1 MIQPP
6 DNEFP
11 CEAARRLH
19 GRVLVAGC
27 GYVGSALARL
37 LHAQGWEVVGLTR
50 TPASAQALGNEPFRV
65 LACDLADREAL
76 ASLGAF
82 DAVVDCVS
90 SSRGGA
96 DDYRRVYLEGARDL
110 REAFPAAR
118 LIFCSSTSVY
128 AQEDGAT
135 VTEASPAEPS
145 RETGQILRAA
155 EALVLAAEGTV
166 ARLGGIYGPERWAL
180 REKFLEGRAVIEGD
194 GRRFINAIH
203 RADAASALSFLLTQ
217 PPGIYNVAD
226 DAPTPQREA
235 YAVLAEHFH
244 RPLPPNAP
252 PDLECKRG
260 WTHKAVSNAKL
271 RALGWKPIYPSFRD
285 ALVSCN
291 EENGA

>member
-1 MIQPP
+1 MISPSP
-6 DNEFP
+6 NELP
-11 CEAARRLH
+11 CEAAARLH

-27 GYVGSALARL
+27 GYLGSALARL
-37 LHAQGWEVVGLTR
+37 LHAQGWQVVAVTR
-50 TPASAQALGNEPFRV
+50 TQASAQKLENEPFRV
-65 LACDLADREAL
+65 VACDLADRDAL
-76 ASLGAF
+76 AALGAF
-82 DAVVDCVS
+82 EAVVDCAS
-90 SSRGGA
+90 SGRGGA
-96 DDYRRVYLEGARDL
+96 EAYRRVYLEGARAL

-145 RETGQILRAA
+145 RETGQILRDA
-155 EALVLAAEGTV
+155 ERFVLAAGGTV

-194 GRRFINAIH
+194 GGRFINAIH
-203 RADAASALSFLLTQ
+203 RADGASALSFLLIQ
-217 PPGIYNVAD
+217 PPGIYNVVD

-244 RPLPPNAP
+244 RPLPPVAA
-252 PDLECKRG
+252 PDLERKRG

-271 RALGWKPIYPSFRD
+271 RALGWTPIYPSFRD
-285 ALVSCN
+285 ALPHS
-291 EENGA
+291 